1 MAPAGRVAL
10 LLIALSSALVLA
22 FGVGPG
28 APAASAQ
35 DEPPPTFDGAVPVQA
50 PRIVVEPNSG
60 QAPTYEG
67 QRGTT
72 SQFVVLGA
80 ILVGLGAIVAMATR
94 ESRRKRAGQTRS
106 STRSEPVDETS
117 EKQPDSS
124 ARQ

>member
-1 MAPAGRVAL
+1 MTRRAVRLLVGVAT
-10 LLIALSSALVLA
+10 ALAVL
-22 FGVGPG
+22 VGPG
-28 APAASAQ
+28 VAVAGAQ
-35 DEPPPTFDGAVPVQA
+35 DEPPPSIGGAVPLQG

-80 ILVGLGAIVAMATR
+80 LLAGLATITTLVAR
-94 ESRRKRAGQTRS
+94 ESRRKRRAQPRA
-106 STRSEPVDETS
+106 STRNEPVAETS
-117 EKQPDSS
+117 ENVPDSS